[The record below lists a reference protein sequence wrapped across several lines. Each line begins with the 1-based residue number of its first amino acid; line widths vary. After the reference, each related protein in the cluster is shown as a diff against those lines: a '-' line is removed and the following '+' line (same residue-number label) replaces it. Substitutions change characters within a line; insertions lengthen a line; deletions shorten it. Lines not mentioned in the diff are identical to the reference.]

1 MIADL
6 RAEIKICFTSFRCLL
21 PRSLFS
27 LPSPSGRLLLFFIN
41 NLSCRKKNEPTRKC
55 SELMRWEGR
64 TLLINKGL
72 PYWSVSFCIPI
83 YEIYVAL
90 FLPAPRLRLLILSDF
105 FLVGSLFSLAPFFA
119 LFAQNNNLYEMSKKR
134 EAFGV
139 NIPKQNCLKTA
150 FDMRD
155 SCCCF

>member
-1 MIADL
+1 MFWAD
-6 RAEIKICFTSFRCLL
+6 A
-21 PRSLFS
+21 
-27 LPSPSGRLLLFFIN
+27 
-41 NLSCRKKNEPTRKC
+41 
-55 SELMRWEGR
+55 MEGR

-155 SCCCF
+155 SCCCFWSGGFSSLGKTEMLEFLNKFDAVLMFEFFWFK